1 MFHKSLKIYRSTVEG
16 SIKEMLHSILHQADS
31 TLPIL
36 KITLFHAPDSNEQYT
51 ALYNEFKVIIG
62 DYYSHSAPLLSY
74 VAQKPCDAP
83 IVAEFTLLND
93 SGATIER
100 HDNYIVLKSQETK
113 EIISAGLN
121 SDITETTYEQACDI
135 FESIEDI
142 LAKEGFT
149 LSDIYR
155 QWNYIEGIVSLNNG
169 KQNYQEFNDARSLYY
184 SNSDWTGGYPAAT
197 GIGQSYGGV
206 IIEINA
212 FKGCCHT
219 NIAIDNPLQISAH
232 SYSKEVLA
240 GNKKERTT
248 PKFERAR
255 MLGGTI
261 YVSGTAAIKGESS
274 IATDSAKEQ
283 TVATMEIMDFLTSP
297 QNTNA
302 TESLYDTLR
311 VYIKREEDAPCI
323 MEYMQQHYPAPQK
336 TYLICDICRPELLV
350 EIEGV
355 AHTAQ

>member
-1 MFHKSLKIYRSTVEG
+1 MFHKSLKIYRSSVEG
-16 SIKEMLHSILHQADS
+16 SINEMLHSILHQADCS
-31 TLPIL
+31 LPIL
-36 KITLFHAPDSNEQYT
+36 KITLFHEPYSNEQYT
-51 ALYNEFKVIIG
+51 ALYNEFKAIIG
-62 DYYSHSAPLLSY
+62 SYYSDSAPVISY

-93 SGATIER
+93 SSATIER
-100 HDNYIVLKSQETK
+100 HPNYILLKSQSAK
-113 EIISAGLN
+113 ELISAGLN
-121 SDITETTYEQACDI
+121 ADITESTYGQACDI

>member
-1 MFHKSLKIYRSTVEG
+1 MFQKSLKIYKSTVEG
-16 SIKEMLHSILHQADS
+16 SIKEMLHSILHQADCS
-31 TLPIL
+31 LPIL
-36 KITLFHAPDSNEQYT
+36 EITLFHAPDSNEQYT
-51 ALYNEFKVIIG
+51 TLYNEFKAIIS
-62 DYYSHSAPLLSY
+62 DYYTKECPLVSY
-74 VAQKPCDAP
+74 IAQKPCNAP

-93 SGATIER
+93 SSATIEK
-100 HDNYIVLKSQETK
+100 HPNYILLKSQSAK
-113 EIISAGLN
+113 ELISAGLN
-121 SDITETTYEQACDI
+121 ADITESTYGQACDI

-155 QWNYIEGIVSLNNG
+155 QWNYIEGIVSLNKG

-184 SNSDWTGGYPAAT
+184 SKSNWTGGYPAAT

-212 FKGCCHT
+212 FTGCCHT

-232 SYSKEVLA
+232 NYSKEVLA
-240 GNKKERTT
+240 GNKQNRTT

-255 MLGGTI
+255 MLGNTI
-261 YVSGTAAIKGESS
+261 YISGTAAIKGESS
-274 IATDSAKEQ
+274 IATDCAKEQ
-283 TVATMEIMDFLTSP
+283 TMATMEIMDFLTSP
-297 QNTNA
+297 QNTNS
-302 TESLYDTLR
+302 TKNSYDTLR
-311 VYIKREEDAPCI
+311 VYIKREEDAANI

-336 TYLICDICRPELLV
+336 TYLFCDICRPELLV